1 MQRKR
6 RCAFDSD
13 NLEEYIQLATIGQ
26 NQTNLFYDDKKL
38 NWLNKS
44 KQVDD
49 DEEVLKDIEGFEH
62 NYSSPQV
69 DYIDTQELPP
79 DIVLKSGDDIFSH
92 YIMILGDI
100 NEYVKQSLT
109 LFCMQSRKNSSED
122 FNEELISPIKRY
134 QLIFHTLSKLCLDL
148 AVKRIQEKNG
158 VHIVKF
164 LMHDMTIQNYGPII
178 NVYFLQTSN
187 YILIINIDQNNF
199 QAQKEQDMIET
210 VKQKASTVKNVYVL
224 YFTESDIQDQRIPNQ
239 YYCNRWN
246 ISVILS
252 QIIDQVINQ

>member
-26 NQTNLFYDDKKL
+26 NQTNLFYDDKKI
-38 NWLNKS
+38 NWLKKS
-44 KQVDD
+44 KQVED
-49 DEEVLKDIEGFEH
+49 DEEVLNDIEGFEH

-69 DYIDTQELPP
+69 DYIDTSELPP

-122 FNEELISPIKRY
+122 FNEELISPIK
-134 QLIFHTLSKLCLDL
+134 SKLCLDL

-178 NVYFLQTSN
+178 NGMSISRSQFTFSKLPITYQQLISIRITSKLRRSK
-187 YILIINIDQNNF
+187 I
-199 QAQKEQDMIET
+199 
-210 VKQKASTVKNVYVL
+210 
-224 YFTESDIQDQRIPNQ
+224 
-239 YYCNRWN
+239 
-246 ISVILS
+246 
-252 QIIDQVINQ
+252 

>member
-1 MQRKR
+1 MQRRR

-13 NLEEYIQLATIGQ
+13 SLEEYIQLATIGQ

-49 DEEVLKDIEGFEH
+49 DEEILKDIEGFEH

-69 DYIDTQELPP
+69 DYIDTSELPP
-79 DIVLKSGDDIFSH
+79 DIVLKSGDNIFSH
-92 YIMILGDI
+92 HIMILGDI

-109 LFCMQSRKNSSED
+109 MFCMQSRKNSSED
-122 FNEELISPIKRY
+122 FNDELISPIK
-134 QLIFHTLSKLCLDL
+134 SKLCLDL
-148 AVKRIQEKNG
+148 AIKRIQEKNG

-187 YILIINIDQNNF
+187 YILILNIDQNNL
-199 QAQKEQDMIET
+199 QAQKEQDMIASI
-210 VKQKASTVKNVYVL
+210 KQKATEVKKIYIL
-224 YFTESDIQDQRIPNQ
+224 YFTEQEVQDQRIPNK

-246 ISVILS
+246 ITVILS